1 VEKQVAMTDITAQKA
16 ALRAAMIVQRD
27 NVSDREWRSAR
38 ICELVQALPLF
49 ITARSIHCYIPIRSE
64 VDTRPL
70 IAAALKAGKAVAVP
84 VIGSQQQLAH
94 SWIESLASDFWE
106 RGRFGTLQPRKMI
119 PAQPGEW
126 SVTIVPLLA
135 FDRDLYRLGYGGGYY
150 DRLLAT
156 APTIA
161 VGVAFAAQ
169 EVARLPRE
177 SHDRQLDLVV
187 CEDGLRQ
194 RR

>member
-1 VEKQVAMTDITAQKA
+1 
-16 ALRAAMIVQRD
+16 
-27 NVSDREWRSAR
+27 
-38 ICELVQALPLF
+38 
-49 ITARSIHCYIPIRSE
+49 
-64 VDTRPL
+64 
-70 IAAALKAGKAVAVP
+70 
-84 VIGSQQQLAH
+84 
-94 SWIESLASDFWE
+94 
-106 RGRFGTLQPRKMI
+106 
-119 PAQPGEW
+119 
-126 SVTIVPLLA
+126 LLA